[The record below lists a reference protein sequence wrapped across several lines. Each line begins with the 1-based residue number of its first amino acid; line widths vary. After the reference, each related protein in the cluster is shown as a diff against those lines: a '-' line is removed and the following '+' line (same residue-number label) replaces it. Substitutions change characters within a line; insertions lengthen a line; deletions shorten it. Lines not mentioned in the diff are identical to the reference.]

1 MAHKNRPEVSAP
13 TDDGNEISTDQHSR
27 LHFSKL
33 ILLTQQIRG
42 WLCVM
47 QAGGSSYYLQRPV
60 WFVETI
66 WNYVKLLT
74 YGFVWK

>member
-33 ILLTQQIRG
+33 ILSNSVDSADTRMTLCHASWGLQLSHLSLAATSMIR
-42 WLCVM
+42 
-47 QAGGSSYYLQRPV
+47 
-60 WFVETI
+60 
-66 WNYVKLLT
+66 
-74 YGFVWK
+74 